1 MRQLIP
7 RSPAAIVVSLAL
19 LGIMSALTGCTYVD
33 TMMQRRA
40 PPDTRVQLGWQ
51 DRVFVYAR
59 DVNAYTCRGD
69 YTMMCDRGGAITLS
83 CTCVLP

>member
-7 RSPAAIVVSLAL
+7 RSLRAIVLSMSFFGVLA
-19 LGIMSALTGCTYVD
+19 ALAGCTYVD
-33 TMMQRRA
+33 SMLQRSA

-51 DRVFVYAR
+51 DRVFVYSHNVA
-59 DVNAYTCRGD
+59 NFTCRGD
-69 YTMMCDRGGAITLS
+69 YLMMCDRGGAITLS